1 MDITLKSNTT
11 LEFDKVKEEL
21 SKFAKFEQSRVL
33 CLRLHALTDRNKI
46 KEQLEL
52 TREAKKILD
61 FAKDTPTEFIA
72 DIGKIK
78 NTSVISY
85 LTEVELNDIAR
96 TMRSSRLLKKF
107 IYENSGDDW
116 LLKNLAEKLVSD
128 KELED
133 RIFDTFDESLRIKQN
148 ATPELK
154 GLYSSLRDTEQN
166 LRDQINSL
174 LNNSIFSKYLQDNIY
189 TQRDDR
195 IVFQVMATNKNA
207 CAYACLK

>member
-21 SKFAKFEQSRVL
+21 SKFAKFEQSRDL

-107 IYENSGDDW
+107 IYENSEDDW

-154 GLYSSLRDTEQN
+154 GLYS
-166 LRDQINSL
+166 
-174 LNNSIFSKYLQDNIY
+174 
-189 TQRDDR
+189 
-195 IVFQVMATNKNA
+195 
-207 CAYACLK
+207 

>member
-107 IYENSGDDW
+107 IYENSEDDW
-116 LLKNLAEKLVSD
+116 LLKNLVEKLV
-128 KELED
+128 
-133 RIFDTFDESLRIKQN
+133 
-148 ATPELK
+148 
-154 GLYSSLRDTEQN
+154 
-166 LRDQINSL
+166 
-174 LNNSIFSKYLQDNIY
+174 
-189 TQRDDR
+189 
-195 IVFQVMATNKNA
+195 
-207 CAYACLK
+207 

>member
-72 DIGKIK
+72 DIGKLKI
-78 NTSVISY
+78 
-85 LTEVELNDIAR
+85 
-96 TMRSSRLLKKF
+96 LLRF
-107 IYENSGDDW
+107 HI
-116 LLKNLAEKLVSD
+116 
-128 KELED
+128 
-133 RIFDTFDESLRIKQN
+133 
-148 ATPELK
+148 
-154 GLYSSLRDTEQN
+154 
-166 LRDQINSL
+166 
-174 LNNSIFSKYLQDNIY
+174 
-189 TQRDDR
+189 
-195 IVFQVMATNKNA
+195 
-207 CAYACLK
+207 

>member
-1 MDITLKSNTT
+1 
-11 LEFDKVKEEL
+11 
-21 SKFAKFEQSRVL
+21 
-33 CLRLHALTDRNKI
+33 
-46 KEQLEL
+46 
-52 TREAKKILD
+52 
-61 FAKDTPTEFIA
+61 
-72 DIGKIK
+72 
-78 NTSVISY
+78 
-85 LTEVELNDIAR
+85 
-96 TMRSSRLLKKF
+96 MRSSRLLKKF
-107 IYENSGDDW
+107 IYENSEDDW

-174 LNNSIFSKYLQDNIY
+174 LNNSTFSKYLQDNIY

-195 IVFQVMATNKNA
+195 IVFQVMATNKIRFPGLCMMFQRVQRLFILNLLKLYHSITRLEKSNLKLMLNA
-207 CAYACLK
+207 LEF